1 MALLTSITNEKFRK
15 NFFLFFIL
23 SSTIPMLF
31 MIFIIFQYVIPV
43 LMPSQAT
50 NLRVIFTYG
59 VLVMLVPMLLSLA
72 LGSRWFRSVEALT
85 KDIKSKSIQITGER
99 YELKDENELAIIH
112 QSFNDLHRE
121 LQNKMDQLNEV
132 SKKLMDSNFK
142 LKEQATTDKLT
153 SLYNRRYF
161 DVRLMEETSRS
172 DRYKQKLCL
181 IMIDFDDFKRYNDVY
196 GHQTGD
202 KLLQEMANLIRN
214 SVRKSDMV
222 FRYGGDEFAV
232 LVLGCDVKKAEHV
245 AKELVKKVSNHQFE
259 DLRGQA
265 LERIT
270 ISCGVA
276 CYYGKLEEFVAEADK
291 YLFAAKSAGRGL
303 VVSQKERHTRL
314 QSTPAIC
321 KV

>member
-1 MALLTSITNEKFRK
+1 MAFLTSITNEKFRK

-23 SSTIPMLF
+23 SATIPMLF
-31 MIFIIFQYVIPV
+31 MIFIIYQYVIPV
-43 LMPSQAT
+43 LMPDQT
-50 NLRVIFTYG
+50 TDLMVIFTYG
-59 VLVMLVPMLLSLA
+59 VLGMLVPVLISLA
-72 LGSRWFRSVEALT
+72 FGFRWFRSVEALT
-85 KDIKSKSIQITGER
+85 KDIKSKSIQMIGER
-99 YELKDENELAIIH
+99 HELKDENELAIIH
-112 QSFNDLHRE
+112 QSFNDLHCE
-121 LQNKMDQLNEV
+121 LQNKMEQLNEV

-161 DVRLMEETSRS
+161 DVRLMEEASRS
-172 DRYKQKLCL
+172 DRYKQKLSL

-276 CYYGKLEEFVAEADK
+276 CYSGKLEEFVAEADK
-291 YLFAAKSAGRGL
+291 YLLAAKSAGKGL
-303 VVSQKERHTRL
+303 VVSQKERTHG
-314 QSTPAIC
+314 
-321 KV
+321 

>member
-1 MALLTSITNEKFRK
+1 MAFLTSITNEKFRK
-15 NFFLFFIL
+15 KFFLFFIL

-43 LMPSQAT
+43 LMPSQT
-50 NLRVIFTYG
+50 TDLRVIFTYG
-59 VLVMLVPMLLSLA
+59 VLGMLVPVLLSLA
-72 LGSRWFRSVEALT
+72 LGSRLFRSVEALT
-85 KDIKSKSIQITGER
+85 KDIKSKSIQMIGER
-99 YELKDENELAIIH
+99 HELKDENELAIIH
-112 QSFNDLHRE
+112 QSFNDLHYE

-132 SKKLMDSNFK
+132 SKKLMESNFK

-202 KLLQEMANLIRN
+202 KLLQEMANLIQN

-232 LVLGCDVKKAEHV
+232 LVLGCDAKKAEHV

-291 YLFAAKSAGRGL
+291 YLLAAKSAGKGL
-303 VVSQKERHTRL
+303 VVSQKERSRT
-314 QSTPAIC
+314 
-321 KV
+321 VG